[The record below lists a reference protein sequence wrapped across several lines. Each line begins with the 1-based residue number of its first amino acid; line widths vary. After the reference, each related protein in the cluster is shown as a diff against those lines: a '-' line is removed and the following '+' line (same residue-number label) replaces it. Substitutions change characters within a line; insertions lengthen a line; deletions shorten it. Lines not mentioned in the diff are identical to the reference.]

1 MLCGTAFKKIY
12 MAVHDSGNR
21 KIAARSRGNRRIVN
35 QSRIRSVL
43 RAGGSGRICAGCLI
57 AFTRIVYYWDSLI
70 DGACMHTVGG
80 EHSCRV
86 NTSYY

>member
-1 MLCGTAFKKIY
+1 MTVAIGKLLHRAEATGKF
-12 MAVHDSGNR
+12 
-21 KIAARSRGNRRIVN
+21 VN

-80 EHSCRV
+80 ERSCGV
-86 NTSYY
+86 NTSSY

>member
-1 MLCGTAFKKIY
+1 MTAEIGKLLHGAEATGEF
-12 MAVHDSGNR
+12 
-21 KIAARSRGNRRIVN
+21 VN